1 MSLLVTCY
9 FWFTLFP
16 ETCAIS
22 RAPTDTHASK
32 FTCAVYR
39 AHKITVFLPFVLLIL
54 YISVWKIFLSKNF
67 SLKIIYRR
75 FKTIYCKIKI
85 LQKKYIVPQ
94 IDHYLSL
101 LDADI
106 LLRSHFQKQCICS
119 RPAWVSWLMHRFLTL
134 HNTLRVEPHC
144 QLSSLLVH
152 WSYWERNS
160 HAILLKYEYVRRQM
174 HRESSLQW
182 LQLQAEEHFWSF
194 ISRCQVKHILPF

>member
-1 MSLLVTCY
+1 MQSHAHPQTHTQVSLRVQFIAHTKSQYFYLLFYCY
-9 FWFTLFP
+9 
-16 ETCAIS
+16 
-22 RAPTDTHASK
+22 
-32 FTCAVYR
+32 
-39 AHKITVFLPFVLLIL
+39 
-54 YISVWKIFLSKNF
+54 YIFSVWKIFLSKNF
-67 SLKIIYRR
+67 SLKFIYRR

-101 LDADI
+101 LDTDI
-106 LLRSHFQKQCICS
+106 LLRSHF
-119 RPAWVSWLMHRFLTL
+119 PAWVSWLMHRFLTL

-160 HAILLKYEYVRRQM
+160 HAILLKYEYVHRQM